1 MLFESDVSAEMATG
15 SSVIIR
21 RLPARAA
28 LCAAA
33 ASPRA
38 RVPAPF
44 PRSCLRCCCHAF
56 GASPAHADCALAP
69 TACRMLRVMP
79 PEEART
85 PAPLRGL
92 RAGRRAT
99 VHGLPAAG
107 PACLPSHAA
116 EVGGRRQGVG
126 AAPRRDR
133 RPRPASR
140 EAGRPR
146 GRRRRGL
153 ARPDGPGRGS
163 RACSDACTYGVVRD
177 VSCEVQAFMT
187 PRTENNRFLSS
198 YESARHILR
207 NGATRVTAA
216 G

>member
-69 TACRMLRVMP
+69 TAFRMLRVMP

-99 VHGLPAAG
+99 VHGLPAAKV
-107 PACLPSHAA
+107 LT
-116 EVGGRRQGVG
+116 
-126 AAPRRDR
+126 
-133 RPRPASR
+133 
-140 EAGRPR
+140 
-146 GRRRRGL
+146 
-153 ARPDGPGRGS
+153 RGS
-163 RACSDACTYGVVRD
+163 EPCIVDPC
-177 VSCEVQAFMT
+177 QW
-187 PRTENNRFLSS
+187 
-198 YESARHILR
+198 
-207 NGATRVTAA
+207 
-216 G
+216 